1 MRKSLAVFIA
11 ACTMAFSSGAFAV
24 STANGMSF
32 SCAGGDFTS
41 LSGDGFTASCGG
53 DFEVSGGTL
62 FSDAWIRLAAGGALR
77 VDDVSL
83 TAPRIDLVGVGV
95 TIGSASFIDVL
106 WSRFAIGDGPL
117 VIGRGGSTLLEV
129 DPAATVTVTVVG
141 GGDISLGGTT
151 GPTDGD
157 YAAGGRITLVNGS
170 GIINQVIGGD
180 VWLAGGAVKTASDAS
195 PGGNLIVI
203 SQVPEAPVHL
213 MWLLGV
219 GVLAGLG
226 RRGAARERLAV
237 V

>member
-1 MRKSLAVFIA
+1 MKKTLAAIVA

-24 STANGMSF
+24 STANGVSF

-62 FSDAWIRLAAGGALR
+62 FSDAWIRLTAGGALR

-83 TAPRIDLVGVGV
+83 VAPSIDLTGDGV
-95 TIGSASFIDVL
+95 TIGSASFIDVI
-106 WSRFAIGDGPL
+106 WSRFAIGDGLL
-117 VIGRGGSTLLEV
+117 VIGRGDSILLEGRSGANV
-129 DPAATVTVTVVG
+129 EIVG
-141 GGDISLGGTT
+141 GGDLSLGGGTVL
-151 GPTDGD
+151 TDGD
-157 YAAGGRITLVNGS
+157 YAAGGRITLVSGS